1 MFRKYGKRKLC
12 LGVAVK
18 ACKDCRGPER
28 PCLVDGKPATF
39 HRWVEED
46 RGILQ
51 INALLRE
58 EAIVRVRQEFQERC
72 IVPPGASLE
81 KLHEVKA
88 LVEWPDGSV
97 STVALELIT
106 FLDRR
111 EG

>member
-1 MFRKYGKRKLC
+1 MFRKYAKNKLR
-12 LGVAVK
+12 LGVEVK

-46 RGILQ
+46 K
-51 INALLRE
+51 ALLRIDAFMKNDAR
-58 EAIVRVRQEFQERC
+58 EAIFHRFKKDGFCGPEGT
-72 IVPPGASLE
+72 IE
-81 KLHEVKA
+81 KLRTVKA

>member
-1 MFRKYGKRKLC
+1 MFYNPEKWRKLLQVRC
-12 LGVAVK
+12 
-18 ACKDCRGPER
+18 PTPR
-28 PCLVDGKPATF
+28 PCLVDDKPATF

-46 RGILQ
+46 RGILR
-51 INALLRE
+51 INAFMRE
-58 EAIVRVRQEFQERC
+58 EGVEQVRQEFQEKN
-72 IVPPGASLE
+72 IIPPSASLE
-81 KLHEVKA
+81 KLREVKA

>member
-1 MFRKYGKRKLC
+1 MFRKYAKNKLR
-12 LGVAVK
+12 LGVKVE

-28 PCLVDGKPATF
+28 PCLVDGKPAIF

-46 RGILQ
+46 K
-51 INALLRE
+51 ALLRVNSFMKPEGIE
-58 EAIVRVRQEFQERC
+58 ERVRRFERLGVC
-72 IVPPGASLE
+72 GPECSIE
-81 KLHEVKA
+81 KLRAVKA